1 MTIEL
6 SYFIE
11 SLCHCLLG
19 LDHDGINTNLSQSV
33 LGALDKCWGMAHGPN
48 KLGLA
53 SQCCAVASRSID
65 LPGLLRLSSEHCSQG
80 SGVYHAPISVHY
92 AWMLVP
98 YTLIRTCF
106 HMLLTGSKVDP
117 VHKSVLKDLLPDIL
131 NHLFLRSA
139 YCEVR
144 VRDLTQALLYVD
156 LWLDGNLLPSCN
168 TRSLHSV
175 EIFSRVEPRFENTL
189 KDLVITCLR
198 RRHCFRAWL
207 HPDIMALLTDHV
219 DEPHQTDPCFRTRQ
233 LLNGALSSATAK
245 DDDSAQ
251 NLRLVY
257 DALSCELCRRI
268 EISWMA
274 GKQRGRSGKTAVQRY
289 LTSILAC
296 LAECVADGHY
306 GLAAI
311 AIEIA
316 MLLTICISCSD
327 DFTIRIDYYNSKMCR
342 GCIADSRM
350 RLAHGE
356 VASYIRGFYGS
367 LSSIEFPRT
376 LGALYNSPLAVL
388 RLEGLDPGQVLLI
401 VTKEMRWHGLAIAEA
416 QALMSCAEWTAQ
428 SDAPWTDELLYHLST
443 MQSDAEDR
451 AIKHIGGASEGYVYD
466 DVIDAWIGPIA
477 PRTPDVQ
484 SVSHEIHGISA
495 APCVRKRPIGSAQDD
510 TAEAMTVPRHEAVA
524 ASQYPLPLAAP
535 LHETNATVQR
545 INSRNAT
552 YTDEDEIDFLQHD
565 SPRTCRRTR
574 QKVRRFDVA
583 EEAIKSR
590 KLSDTRAR
598 NDAVR
603 VFATL

>member
-6 SYFIE
+6 SCFIE
-11 SLCHCLLG
+11 SLCFCLLG
-19 LDHDGINTNLSQSV
+19 LGHDGINTNLFQSIS
-33 LGALDKCWGMAHGPN
+33 GALDKCWSKARGPN

-65 LPGLLRLSSEHCSQG
+65 LPGLLRLTSVHCSQG
-80 SGVYHAPISVHY
+80 GEAFHAPISEHY
-92 AWMLVP
+92 AWMLAP

-106 HMLLTGSKVDP
+106 HMSLTGSKVDP
-117 VHKSVLKDLLPDIL
+117 VRKSKLKDLLPDIL

-156 LWLDGNLLPSCN
+156 LWLDGNLLPLCN
-168 TRSLHSV
+168 ARSLHSI
-175 EIFSRVEPRFENTL
+175 EIFSRVEPRFENEL

-207 HPDIMALLTDHV
+207 HPDVMALLTDHLN
-219 DEPHQTDPCFRTRQ
+219 EPLQTDPCFRTRQ
-233 LLNGALSSATAK
+233 LLSGVLSSFTLNGNE
-245 DDDSAQ
+245 SEQ

-257 DALSCELCRRI
+257 FALSRELCRRI
-268 EISWMA
+268 EISWTS
-274 GKQRGRSGKTAVQRY
+274 GKQKGKNGKTAVQRY
-289 LTSILAC
+289 LTSILTC
-296 LAECVADGHY
+296 LAEYVAAGHH
-306 GLAAI
+306 GLAAV
-311 AIEIA
+311 AIEVA

-327 DFTIRIDYYNSKMCR
+327 DFSIRIDYYNSKLCR
-342 GCIADSRM
+342 GCINDPRM

-356 VASYIRGFYGS
+356 VISYIRGLYGS
-367 LSSIEFPRT
+367 LSNIELPRT

-388 RLEGLDPGQVLLI
+388 RLDGLDPGQVLLI

-428 SDAPWTDELLYHLST
+428 SDAPWTDELLYHLSM

-451 AIKHIGGASEGYVYD
+451 AIKHIGGASVGYVYD
-466 DVIDAWIGPIA
+466 DVIDAWIAPMS
-477 PRTPDVQ
+477 PRTPKTKND
-484 SVSHEIHGISA
+484 SHETHGLSI
-495 APCVRKRPIGSAQDD
+495 APCVRKRPIDSAQDE
-510 TAEAMTVPRHEAVA
+510 TAEAMSAPRHRA
-524 ASQYPLPLAAP
+524 AAISQFSLPVAAP
-535 LHETNATVQR
+535 LHETNATMQR
-545 INSRNAT
+545 VNSLKAI
-552 YTDEDEIDFLQHD
+552 YADEDEIDFLQHD
-565 SPRTCRRTR
+565 SPRTCPRTR
-574 QKVRRFDVA
+574 HKVRRFDVA